1 MIKRR
6 RLEIIMAKAVESCG
20 MHFCCLNRALPFV
33 CAKFDVVNFEIV
45 IFCYRT
51 IIDAQN
57 DNLFE
62 A

>member
-1 MIKRR
+1 
-6 RLEIIMAKAVESCG
+6 MAKAVESCG
-20 MHFCCLNRALPFV
+20 MHFCCLNRALQFM

-51 IIDAQN
+51 IIGTIIDAQN

>member
-1 MIKRR
+1 
-6 RLEIIMAKAVESCG
+6 MAKAVESCG
-20 MHFCCLNRALPFV
+20 MHFCCLNRALRFV